1 MRERTDI
8 SKAAAMEADE
18 LQLQQWIADGS
29 EVALYELIRRFWGN
43 SYGFALS
50 YLGRAELAEE
60 VTQDIFTNLW
70 LTRDILSSVNILK
83 DYLFIMTRN
92 QVYSAFRKNLKHQNI
107 ERGID
112 YLFEPGQ
119 ESSTPASEL
128 ELKEYQA
135 QIDKAISMLPEKR
148 REVFRLSREEGLNHA
163 QIAERLGIKRTTV
176 NDHLTLALNFIRTY
190 LLAVRNHELLLLLML
205 FT

>member
-70 LTRDILSSVNILK
+70 LTRDRLSSVNSLK

-92 QVYSAFRKNLKHQNI
+92 QVYSAFRKK
-107 ERGID
+107 
-112 YLFEPGQ
+112 
-119 ESSTPASEL
+119 
-128 ELKEYQA
+128 
-135 QIDKAISMLPEKR
+135 
-148 REVFRLSREEGLNHA
+148 
-163 QIAERLGIKRTTV
+163 
-176 NDHLTLALNFIRTY
+176 LA
-190 LLAVRNHELLLLLML
+190 
-205 FT
+205 